1 MKVEDYVSN
10 VYLTPSELSSIT
22 FEHDNKIYEDI
33 INRSIQIVAND
44 FISLGV
50 TCDFVISFYIV
61 KSKNVLLKTIDDY
74 ETFLIAV
81 EGNSDESF
89 YQGELSIAVPLIED
103 VNIPVIVGT
112 CFDLAFSEHVS
123 SKKSFE
129 LLKNTLYPV
138 LKPDYTPIY
147 FDIADIQSINR
158 SMKAIFNVFGCED
171 ELNVFMKKFKIPHSD
186 ALSLLFF
193 EVNFNSEPKIHLHL
207 SSSKFEI
214 FVTPKSIGISEKNVN
229 KPPLFIFTT
238 IGANLNFETL
248 INSTET
254 LFLKFFNKLN
264 HENYKNVKECI
275 LLTHMKEC

>member
-81 EGNSDESF
+81 EGNLDESF